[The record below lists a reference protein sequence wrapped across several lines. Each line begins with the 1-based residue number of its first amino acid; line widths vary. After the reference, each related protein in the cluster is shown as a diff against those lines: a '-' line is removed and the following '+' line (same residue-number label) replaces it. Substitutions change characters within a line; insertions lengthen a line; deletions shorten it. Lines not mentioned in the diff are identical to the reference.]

1 MEIAIIAIIALV
13 GAWLLVKN
21 YDKIDTAL
29 FGQNNPDYEPSGRPV
44 VGISLLLGAVFG
56 GLFLYTQLSDSASQQ
71 QTAVYTYTGVSL
83 LVICVIVSWFTTICS
98 ALSVGLAIGKCVF
111 MTICTAVAFGLGFA
125 GALIVFAVFVIW
137 FILKVGAAAV
147 NQEKVQVTGGDLLFS
162 NKSTLTHLWDDV
174 YQDPNG
180 GRWRRNGKEF
190 TEIPRDEW

>member
-1 MEIAIIAIIALV
+1 MEIAIFAIIALV

-29 FGQNNPDYEPSGRPV
+29 FSQNNPDYVPSGRPV
-44 VGISLLLGAVFG
+44 ILGAMLFG
-56 GLFLYTQLSDSASQQ
+56 ALFGALFLYTQLSDSASQQ

-83 LVICVIVSWFTTICS
+83 LVIWVALAMFTTLCS
-98 ALSVGLAIGKCVF
+98 ALPAGLAIGKCVF
-111 MTICTAVAFGLGFA
+111 MTFCTAVAFGLGFA
-125 GALIVFAVFVIW
+125 GALIVFAVLVIW
-137 FILKVGAAAV
+137 FILKVCAAAV
-147 NQEKVQVTGGDLLFS
+147 NQEKVQVTDGDLIFS

>member
-83 LVICVIVSWFTTICS
+83 LGICVIISWFTTICN
-98 ALSVGLAIGKCVF
+98 ALPVGLAIGKCVF
-111 MTICTAVAFGLGFA
+111 MTFCTAVAFGLGFA
-125 GALIVFAVFVIW
+125 GALIVFAVLVICL
-137 FILKVGAAAV
+137 ILEVVQAAMTEKKVNVKDQGFL
-147 NQEKVQVTGGDLLFS
+147 GLFAT
-162 NKSTLTHLWDDV
+162 KSTLTHVQGDEYED
-174 YQDPNG
+174 
-180 GRWRRNGKEF
+180 
-190 TEIPRDEW
+190 RDGTRYIREGNKFYKIE

>member
-1 MEIAIIAIIALV
+1 MEITIIAIIALV
-13 GAWLLVKN
+13 GAWLLIKN

-83 LVICVIVSWFTTICS
+83 LVIWVAIAMFTTLCS
-98 ALSVGLAIGKCVF
+98 ALPIGLAIGKCVF
-111 MTICTAVAFGLGFA
+111 MTFCTAVAFGLGFA

-137 FILKVGAAAV
+137 LILQVFSAAITDRKVNVKSEGMF
-147 NQEKVQVTGGDLLFS
+147 GLFAT
-162 NKSTLTHLWDDV
+162 KSTLTHIQGDEYKD
-174 YQDPNG
+174 
-180 GRWRRNGKEF
+180 RNGTRYVREGNEF
-190 TEIPRDEW
+190 YKRE